1 MKLKSNDKTLI
12 SSSCCIWTLLQAKL
26 DDFFEAKNESDPIS
40 NRMATDNQVEVTN
53 LVNEFGSARGKIKEQ
68 ATLKLFVAFYEFLK
82 KFQRLN
88 RCWM

>member
-1 MKLKSNDKTLI
+1 MISLKPKMRATQLAI
-12 SSSCCIWTLLQAKL
+12 GWT
-26 DDFFEAKNESDPIS
+26 
-40 NRMATDNQVEVTN
+40 TDNQVEVTN
-53 LVNEFGSARGKIKEQ
+53 LVNEFGSTRGKIKEQ